1 MSSFLGMLVGVN
13 GATLNVGNSP
23 TASSVASQQSQT
35 KRMKKRRELD
45 ALMKPGSRTSVGT
58 GTCSPFNKDSTSLLM
73 RNSQSSTEEE
83 EEITSNPQRS
93 KRNGTVVTTK
103 SNHNPSSCPVSLVCS
118 TFIFTICFLI
128 TLYLL
133 WQLVGM
139 QRKYD
144 DIDLRL
150 RKLES
155 DVNTNKDALAK
166 LTLTVQP
173 VSDQLIN
180 LSTQVANLE
189 KSLFALKAKVPQLE
203 SKLDEISKLSTIE
216 TSFETFK
223 SNLASNI
230 NALEA
235 KMSDLQSN
243 KNSDNADWQKK
254 QEKSVEDIR
263 KQVDNL
269 RTSWTVKIDSNEAG
283 LTLLKSYFSGNVSH
297 LSENLTKLTSSL
309 TTLESASLVY
319 FNVTTNLNKEMAA
332 IKNNIDSIDSNIKTL
347 SSPKNTSPDNQ
358 PQREHKSQQDH
369 TMDVAHAL
377 DKRSEPVFVG
387 TNSTFISAGATP
399 HRMTA
404 NTTSP
409 SN

>member
-1 MSSFLGMLVGVN
+1 MLVGVN
-13 GATLNVGNSP
+13 GTALNVGNSP
-23 TASSVASQQSQT
+23 TASSIASQQSQT

-45 ALMKPGSRTSVGT
+45 ALMKPGSRASAT
-58 GTCSPFNKDSTSLLM
+58 GSCSPFTKDSTSLLM

-103 SNHNPSSCPVSLVCS
+103 SNHNSSSCPVSLVCS

-144 DIDLRL
+144 DVDLRL

-166 LTLTVQP
+166 LTLSVQP

-180 LSTQVANLE
+180 LSTQVSNLE
-189 KSLFALKAKVPQLE
+189 KSLLALKAKVPQLE
-203 SKLDEISKLSTIE
+203 SRLDELSKLSTIE

-235 KMSDLQSN
+235 KMSDLQTNQNSN
-243 KNSDNADWQKK
+243 NADWQKK
-254 QEKSVEDIR
+254 QEKSVEEVRD
-263 KQVDNL
+263 QVDNL
-269 RTSWTVKIDSNEAG
+269 KTSWTVKIDSNEAG
-283 LTLLKSYFSGNVSH
+283 LTLLKSYFSGNVSQ
-297 LSENLTKLTSSL
+297 LSENLTRLTSSL

-319 FNVTTNLNKEMAA
+319 FNVTTNLNKELTV
-332 IKNNIDSIDSNIKTL
+332 IKNSIESNDHDVKSLSPASEHAVNQGNLSEQKSPQDQHKQKAEGIIAHERKT
-347 SSPKNTSPDNQ
+347 
-358 PQREHKSQQDH
+358 EHIS
-369 TMDVAHAL
+369 
-377 DKRSEPVFVG
+377 
-387 TNSTFISAGATP
+387 TNSSFISAGATP
-399 HRMTA
+399 HRVTA

>member
-1 MSSFLGMLVGVN
+1 MLVGVN
-13 GATLNVGNSP
+13 GTTLNVGQSP
-23 TASSVASQQSQT
+23 TASSIASQQSQT

-45 ALMKPGSRTSVGT
+45 ALMKPGSRASAT
-58 GTCSPFNKDSTSLLM
+58 GSCSPFTKDSTSLLM

-83 EEITSNPQRS
+83 EELTSNPQRS

-103 SNHNPSSCPVSLVCS
+103 SNHNSSSCPVSLVCS

-144 DIDLRL
+144 NVDLRL

-189 KSLFALKAKVPQLE
+189 KSLFAFKAKVPQLE
-203 SKLDEISKLSTIE
+203 SRLDELSKLSTIE

-235 KMSDLQSN
+235 KMSDLQTNQNSN
-243 KNSDNADWQKK
+243 NADWQKK
-254 QEKSVEDIR
+254 QEKSVEELR
-263 KQVDNL
+263 NMVDEL
-269 RTSWTVKIDSNEAG
+269 KTSWTVKIDSNEAG
-283 LTLLKSYFSGNVSH
+283 LTLLKSYFSGNVSN

-309 TTLESASLVY
+309 ATLESASLVY
-319 FNVTTNLNKEMAA
+319 FNVTTNLNKELAVL
-332 IKNNIDSIDSNIKTL
+332 KKNIDAIDHSVKSISP
-347 SSPKNTSPDNQ
+347 SSGYTVSSQNSPPEQ
-358 PQREHKSQQDH
+358 KLPQAHHQREAE
-369 TMDVAHAL
+369 VIIAHE
-377 DKRSEPVFVG
+377 KRSEQVPSVNS
-387 TNSTFISAGATP
+387 NSTFISAGATP